1 MSIVYNLLMRKT
13 VVLAILDGWGIGEK
27 SNNNPIHLVNPP
39 NINYIKQNYLAGA
52 LQASGI
58 SVGLPWGE
66 EGNSEVGHATIGAGK
81 VIYQHYPKI
90 SIAIKDGS
98 FFKNEILEKAFAH
111 AESNNSSV
119 NLVGLLTTGSVHAS
133 YDHLEALLEFA
144 KIKNVQNLKLHLIT
158 DGRDGPPKS
167 AASMAQKLAELL
179 EKLGVG
185 KIASVSGRYYGMDR
199 DTHYDRTKKCY
210 DAILGKPVSSN
221 SPAQWIEKDYQ
232 KELGDEFIEPTCFS
246 DNLALKDNDSL
257 IFFNYREDG
266 IKQLAESFA
275 GANFNSFPRAPLQ
288 NIYFASFTEYS
299 KKIDTAVA
307 FKKDEVEKPLGKIL
321 EENNKIQLRIAETEK
336 YAHITFFFN
345 GLKEEAFKN
354 EYRILIPSKNIARH
368 DEHPEMMAQEIT
380 ARVVQAVG
388 DGGSDFI
395 LVNFANPDIIAHTG
409 NLNAAM
415 EAVKVIDGEIKKI
428 YDTCIANDAVLI
440 ITGDHGNIERMVNP
454 LTGEIETKHDPNP
467 VPIYIAGKDFV
478 NQKSQEDTNKGEH
491 EISGLLADVA
501 PTILDIMGI
510 TPPREMTG
518 VSLLKSLK

>member
-1 MSIVYNLLMRKT
+1 MRKT
-13 VVLAILDGWGIGEK
+13 IVLAILDGWGIGEK

-39 NINYIKQNYLAGA
+39 TINYIKQNYLAGA

-98 FFKNEILEKAFAH
+98 FFKNEALGRAFAH
-111 AESNNSSV
+111 AEKNNSSV
-119 NLVGLLTTGSVHAS
+119 NLVGLLTTGSVHAA
-133 YDHLEALLEFA
+133 YDHLSALIEFA
-144 KIKNVQNLKLHLIT
+144 KNKNAKNLKLHLIT
-158 DGRDGPPKS
+158 DGRDGAPKS
-167 AASMAQKLAELL
+167 AASLVPKL
-179 EKLGVG
+179 EKLLEESGVG
-185 KIASVSGRYYGMDR
+185 KIASISGRYYGMDR

-210 DAILGKPVSSN
+210 DAILGAPLTED
-221 SPAQWIEKDYQ
+221 SPISWIEKNYQ
-232 KELGDEFIEPTCFS
+232 KELGDEFIEPVCFGE
-246 DNLALKDNDSL
+246 NLALKNNDSL

-275 GANFNSFPRAPLQ
+275 GENFNAFPGTPLQ

-299 KKIDTAVA
+299 KKIKTAVA
-307 FKKDEVEKPLGKIL
+307 FAKDEVKKPLGKIL

-368 DEHPEMMAQEIT
+368 DEHPEMMAKEIT
-380 ARVVQAVG
+380 ARVVQAIEEN
-388 DGGSDFI
+388 GSDFI

-409 NLNAAM
+409 NINAAV
-415 EAVKVIDGEIKKI
+415 EAVRVIDGEIKKI
-428 YDTCIANDAVLI
+428 YDACIVNDAILV
-440 ITGDHGNIERMVNP
+440 ITGDHGNVERMVNP
-454 LTGEIETKHDPNP
+454 LTGEVETKHDPNP
-467 VPIYIAGKDFV
+467 VPIYIAGKGYE
-478 NQKSQEDTNKGEH
+478 NPKSQEEINKSEY

-510 TPPREMTG
+510 PAPEEMTG